1 MRLVIQRVSEASVKV
16 DGEMVGCIDGGLLV
30 LVGIE
35 PADIL
40 EDMQWLCKKLVQLR
54 IFNDAAGVPDLSL
67 MDTGGDI
74 LLISQFTLF
83 ASTKKGNRP
92 GYSRAAGPDVAKP
105 LYEKMI
111 VQLGIELGRPVEKGI
126 FGADMKVSLVNDGP
140 ITILMDSKQKDF

>member
-1 MRLVIQRVSEASVKV
+1 
-16 DGEMVGCIDGGLLV
+16 MVGCIDGGLLV

>member
-1 MRLVIQRVSEASVKV
+1 
-16 DGEMVGCIDGGLLV
+16 MVGSIDGGLLV

-35 PADIL
+35 PADTL

-54 IFNDAAGVPDLSL
+54 IFKDTAGVPNLSL
-67 MDTGGDI
+67 MDAGGGI

>member
-16 DGEMVGCIDGGLLV
+16 DGEMVGSIDGGLLV

-35 PADIL
+35 PADTL

-54 IFNDAAGVPDLSL
+54 IFKDAAGVPNLSL
-67 MDTGGDI
+67 MDAGGGI

>member
-1 MRLVIQRVSEASVKV
+1 
-16 DGEMVGCIDGGLLV
+16 MVGSIDGGLLV

-35 PADIL
+35 PADTL

-54 IFNDAAGVPDLSL
+54 IFKDAAGVPNLSL
-67 MDTGGDI
+67 MDAGGGI

>member
-16 DGEMVGCIDGGLLV
+16 EGNTVGAIEQGLLV
-30 LVGIE
+30 LAGIE
-35 PADIL
+35 PADSE

-54 IFNDAAGVPDLSL
+54 IFNDEAGVPNLSVR
-67 MDTGGDI
+67 DTGGDI

-92 GYSRAAGPDVAKP
+92 GYSRAAGPDIAKP

-111 VQLGIELGRPVEKGI
+111 EQLSSDLGKPVQKGI
-126 FGADMKVSLVNDGP
+126 FGADMKVALVNDGP
-140 ITILMDSKQKDF
+140 ITILIDSKNRE

>member
-1 MRLVIQRVSEASVKV
+1 
-16 DGEMVGCIDGGLLV
+16 MVGCIDGGLLV

-35 PADIL
+35 PADTL